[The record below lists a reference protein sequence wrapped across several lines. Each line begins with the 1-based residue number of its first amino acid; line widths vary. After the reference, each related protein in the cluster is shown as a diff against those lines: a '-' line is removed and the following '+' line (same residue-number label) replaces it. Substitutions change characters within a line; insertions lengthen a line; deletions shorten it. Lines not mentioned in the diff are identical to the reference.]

1 MELLLQAICQA
12 AQHYSDTDQ
21 TRKIINMKISHYLLV
36 FGLVSLSLFG
46 CRKKELS
53 SVIDQDSIY
62 MDFYLS
68 YNERFNKTYPN
79 AYFFVDDLRGKRVEL
94 SQNSRIFYAGLE
106 LEPLTRKSVQY
117 TGTLTG
123 YVDSSQF
130 VWNDTEGRVFSNTV
144 GIPNPIYAY
153 TQSFGYWFSP
163 FWGYDFYW
171 EGDSVGIHE
180 TVEVILEVD
189 QDTSFTL
196 RESTSVA
203 GRRFVHFGRWDTEL
217 LMGRTAYVTVIRRRV
232 HAMQEA
238 TGAGGQITSSYVSEG
253 SWLYGY

>member
-94 SQNSRIFYAGLE
+94 SQNRN
-106 LEPLTRKSVQY
+106 K
-117 TGTLTG
+117 
-123 YVDSSQF
+123 
-130 VWNDTEGRVFSNTV
+130 
-144 GIPNPIYAY
+144 
-153 TQSFGYWFSP
+153 
-163 FWGYDFYW
+163 
-171 EGDSVGIHE
+171 H
-180 TVEVILEVD
+180 
-189 QDTSFTL
+189 
-196 RESTSVA
+196 
-203 GRRFVHFGRWDTEL
+203 
-217 LMGRTAYVTVIRRRV
+217 
-232 HAMQEA
+232 
-238 TGAGGQITSSYVSEG
+238 
-253 SWLYGY
+253 